1 MTRTDTEW
9 TIAELSREV
18 EAALA
23 VGYEPPSNGQVRAVP
38 DKRAIRYYTSLG
50 LLDKPAAM
58 KGRTALYNQRHLQ
71 QLVAIKRLQAEGL
84 SLSEIQTELTGVA
97 DGRLAQLA
105 QLPRV
110 PATRR
115 RKAKKAARD
124 GFWRAAPAD
133 QAPPAPAPA
142 PKRPVV
148 TMRRLIQLEI
158 APGVNVSIDTNRNVD
173 AEDAAALAAAAAP
186 LLDELEN
193 RGLLPVP

>member
-58 KGRTALYNQRHLQ
+58 KGRTALYNRRHLQ
-71 QLVAIKRLQAEGL
+71 QLVAIKRLQAKGL

-97 DGRLAQLA
+97 DGRLAELA

-110 PATRR
+110 PATRS
-115 RKAKKAARD
+115 RKARKAARD
-124 GFWRAAPAD
+124 GFWRAMPAD
-133 QAPPAPAPA
+133 EAAPAPAPA
-142 PKRPVV
+142 AQPPAATV
-148 TMRRLIQLEI
+148 RRLIQLEI

-186 LLDELEN
+186 LLDELKN
-193 RGLLPVP
+193 RGLLPVS